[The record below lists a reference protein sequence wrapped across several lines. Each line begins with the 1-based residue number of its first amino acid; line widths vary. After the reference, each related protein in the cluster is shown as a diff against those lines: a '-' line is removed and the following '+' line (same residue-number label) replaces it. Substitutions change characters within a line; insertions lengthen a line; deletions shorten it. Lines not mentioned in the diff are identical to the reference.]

1 MKVKEKVKENEKE
14 KEKEKEEEEDVIS
27 TDDFVSSS
35 KNVKSV
41 EKVERASQMLSDAI
55 FEVVTDEGKLT
66 AQAQQEFFQLHDSRS
81 DLCFFHLFLF
91 IFLTFF
97 LMFKN
102 ITVRIA
108 YFLYV
113 SIFCHFFHSLN
124 LCLLCLFFFIPP
136 IYSEYIVFDLIYSY
150 YRSFNIRIS
159 RD

>member
-1 MKVKEKVKENEKE
+1 MVPVSSIPLIQEPILEKGQEKEKEKEEVRVKEKVKEKVKVKENENENENEKE

-35 KNVKSV
+35 KNVKSL

-55 FEVVTDEGKLT
+55 FDLVTDEGKLT

-91 IFLTFF
+91 IFFSFF

-102 ITVRIA
+102 ITVQIA
-108 YFLYV
+108 NFLYV
-113 SIFCHFFHSLN
+113 SIFCHN
-124 LCLLCLFFFIPP
+124 
-136 IYSEYIVFDLIYSY
+136 
-150 YRSFNIRIS
+150 
-159 RD
+159 